1 MSENRFVS
9 GNVIVL
15 YCNFV
20 KLEPKKQLPPHI
32 IDRIA
37 VCTRIY
43 ERIMKSKP
51 DKSATI
57 INVAAS
63 NDVGVLIK
71 DHLLKNG
78 VEESMIVVDNSY
90 NNIGHLFS
98 VLMDEIKKRPNP
110 PVIYF
115 VSSYQ
120 QKEIFDKV
128 IAGYKGYRIQFE
140 GAFDKRPN
148 ENIEEDARKEKLN
161 KKFTNIKEKGKNKMV
176 DMLLN
181 YIFPENKKRK
191 SS

>member
-20 KLEPKKQLPPHI
+20 KLESKELLPQHI
-32 IDRIA
+32 IERIA

-51 DKSATI
+51 DKSDTI
-57 INVAAS
+57 IKVAADR
-63 NDVGVLIK
+63 DVGYIVK
-71 DHLLKNG
+71 NNLLNNG
-78 VEESMIVVDNSY
+78 IDESMIAVEGSY

-120 QKEIFDKV
+120 QKNIFDK
-128 IAGYKGYRIQFE
+128 ATALYNGYKIQFE
-140 GAFDKRPN
+140 GAFDRRPIDD
-148 ENIEEDARKEKLN
+148 IEEDAKREKLS

-181 YIFPENKKRK
+181 YIFPESKKRQ

>member
-20 KLEPKKQLPPHI
+20 KLESNEHLPQHI
-32 IDRIA
+32 IERIA

-51 DKSATI
+51 DKSDTI
-57 INVAAS
+57 IKVAADR
-63 NDVGVLIK
+63 NVGYIVK
-71 DHLLKNG
+71 NNLLNNG
-78 VEESMIVVDNSY
+78 IDESMIAVEGSY

-120 QKEIFDKV
+120 QKNIFDK
-128 IAGYKGYRIQFE
+128 ATALYNGYKIQFE
-140 GAFDKRPN
+140 GAFDKRPIDD
-148 ENIEEDARKEKLN
+148 IEEDAKREKLS

-181 YIFPENKKRK
+181 YIFPESKKRQ

>member
-20 KLEPKKQLPPHI
+20 KLEPDKQLPPHV

-63 NDVGVLIK
+63 NEVGVMIK

>member
-20 KLEPKKQLPPHI
+20 KLESKELLPQHI
-32 IDRIA
+32 IERIA

-51 DKSATI
+51 DKSDTI
-57 INVAAS
+57 IKVAA
-63 NDVGVLIK
+63 DGEVGYIVK
-71 DHLLKNG
+71 NNLLNNG
-78 VEESMIVVDNSY
+78 IDESMIAVEGSY

-120 QKEIFDKV
+120 QKNIFDK
-128 IAGYKGYRIQFE
+128 ATALYNGYKIQFE
-140 GAFDKRPN
+140 GAFDRRPIDD
-148 ENIEEDARKEKLN
+148 IEEDAKREKLS

-181 YIFPENKKRK
+181 YIFPESKKRQ

>member
-9 GNVIVL
+9 GNVIIL
-15 YCNFV
+15 YCNFI
-20 KLEPKKQLPPHI
+20 KLESNKQLPQHI
-32 IDRIA
+32 MERIA
-37 VCTRIY
+37 VCTKIY

-51 DKSATI
+51 DKSDTI
-57 INVAAS
+57 INVAAR
-63 NDVGVLIK
+63 NDEGSIIRNQ
-71 DHLLKNG
+71 LLKNG
-78 VEESMIVVDNSY
+78 VEESKIVVVNSY

-98 VLMDEIKKRPNP
+98 VLMNERKKRPNP

-120 QKEIFDKV
+120 QKDIFDKV
-128 IAGYKGYRIQFE
+128 TEGYKGYRIQFE

-148 ENIEEDARKEKLN
+148 ESIEEDAKKEKLS
-161 KKFTNIKEKGKNKMV
+161 KKITNIKEKGKNKMV

-181 YIFPENKKRK
+181 YIFPENKRRQ

>member
-20 KLEPKKQLPPHI
+20 KLESKEQLPQHI
-32 IDRIA
+32 MERIE
-37 VCTRIY
+37 VCTKIY

-51 DKSATI
+51 DKSDTI
-57 INVAAS
+57 IKVAAAM
-63 NDVGVLIK
+63 DVGNIVK
-71 DHLLKNG
+71 NNLLNNG
-78 VEESMIVVDNSY
+78 VNESMIAVDSSY

-110 PVIYF
+110 PIIYF

-120 QKEIFDKV
+120 QKNIFDKATA
-128 IAGYKGYRIQFE
+128 IYKGYKIQFE
-140 GAFDKRPN
+140 GAFDKRPI
-148 ENIEEDARKEKLN
+148 EDIEEDAKREKLS

-181 YIFPENKKRK
+181 YIFPENKRRQ

>member
-9 GNVIVL
+9 GNVVVL

-20 KLEPKKQLPPHI
+20 KLEPNKQLPPHI

-37 VCTRIY
+37 VCTKIY
-43 ERIMKSKP
+43 QRIMKSKP

-63 NDVGVLIK
+63 NDVGVIIK

-78 VEESMIVVDNSY
+78 VEESMIFVDNSY

-98 VLMDEIKKRPNP
+98 VLMDEIKERPNP

-181 YIFPENKKRK
+181 YIFPENKKQK

>member
-1 MSENRFVS
+1 MSENRVVS

-20 KLEPKKQLPPHI
+20 KLETKEHLPQHI
-32 IDRIA
+32 IERIA

-51 DKSATI
+51 DKSDTI
-57 INVAAS
+57 IKVAADR
-63 NDVGVLIK
+63 DVGYIVK
-71 DHLLKNG
+71 NNLLNNG
-78 VEESMIVVDNSY
+78 IDESMIAVEGSY

-120 QKEIFDKV
+120 QKNIFDK
-128 IAGYKGYRIQFE
+128 ATTLYNGYKIQFE
-140 GAFDKRPN
+140 GAFDKRPIDD
-148 ENIEEDARKEKLN
+148 IEEDAKREKLS

-181 YIFPENKKRK
+181 YIFPESKKRQ

>member
-1 MSENRFVS
+1 MSENRFQS

-20 KLEPKKQLPPHI
+20 KLEANNQLPPHVI
-32 IDRIA
+32 ERIS

-51 DKSATI
+51 DKSDTI
-57 INVAAS
+57 VNIAAGKEEG
-63 NDVGVLIK
+63 DIIK
-71 DHLLKNG
+71 NKLVQNG
-78 VEESMIVVDNSY
+78 VDESKIVVVNSY

-120 QKEIFDKV
+120 QRDIFDKV
-128 IAGYKGYRIQFE
+128 IAAYKGYKIQFE
-140 GAFDKRPN
+140 GAFDKRSN
-148 ENIEEDARKEKLN
+148 EFVEEDAKKEK
-161 KKFTNIKEKGKNKMV
+161 T
-176 DMLLN
+176 
-181 YIFPENKKRK
+181 RW
-191 SS
+191 

>member
-20 KLEPKKQLPPHI
+20 KLESKELLPQHI
-32 IDRIA
+32 IERIA

-51 DKSATI
+51 DKSDTI
-57 INVAAS
+57 IKVAA
-63 NDVGVLIK
+63 DGEVGYIVK
-71 DHLLKNG
+71 NNLLNNG
-78 VEESMIVVDNSY
+78 IDESMIAVEGSY

-120 QKEIFDKV
+120 QKNIFDK
-128 IAGYKGYRIQFE
+128 ATALYNGYKIQFE
-140 GAFDKRPN
+140 GAFDKRPIDD
-148 ENIEEDARKEKLN
+148 IEEDAKREKLS

-181 YIFPENKKRK
+181 YIFPESKKRQ

>member
-15 YCNFV
+15 YCNFI
-20 KLEPKKQLPPHI
+20 KLESNKKLPQHI
-32 IDRIA
+32 MERIA
-37 VCTRIY
+37 VCTKIY

-51 DKSATI
+51 DKSDTI
-57 INVAAS
+57 INVAAG
-63 NDVGVLIK
+63 NDEGSIIK
-71 DHLLKNG
+71 SQLSKNG
-78 VEESMIVVDNSY
+78 VEQSKIVIVNSY

-98 VLMDEIKKRPNP
+98 VLMSEIKKRPNP

-120 QKEIFDKV
+120 QKDIFDKV
-128 IAGYKGYRIQFE
+128 IEGYKGYRIQFE

-148 ENIEEDARKEKLN
+148 EDIEEDAKKEKLS
-161 KKFTNIKEKGKNKMV
+161 KKMTNIKEKGKNKMV

-181 YIFPENKKRK
+181 YIFPENKKRR

>member
-15 YCNFV
+15 YCNFI
-20 KLEPKKQLPPHI
+20 KLESNKKLPQHI
-32 IDRIA
+32 MERIA
-37 VCTRIY
+37 VCTKIY

-51 DKSATI
+51 DKSDTI
-57 INVAAS
+57 INVAAG
-63 NDVGVLIK
+63 NDEGSIIK
-71 DHLLKNG
+71 SQLSKNG
-78 VEESMIVVDNSY
+78 VEQSKIVIVNSY

-98 VLMDEIKKRPNP
+98 VLMSEIKKRPNP

-120 QKEIFDKV
+120 QKDIFDKV
-128 IAGYKGYRIQFE
+128 IEGYKGYRIQFE

-148 ENIEEDARKEKLN
+148 EDIEEDAKKEKLS
-161 KKFTNIKEKGKNKMV
+161 KKMTNIKEKGKNKMV
-176 DMLLN
+176 DILLN
-181 YIFPENKKRK
+181 YIFPENKRRQ

>member
-20 KLEPKKQLPPHI
+20 KLEPNKQLPPHV

-63 NDVGVLIK
+63 NDVGVMIK
-71 DHLLKNG
+71 EHLLKNG

-98 VLMDEIKKRPNP
+98 VLMDEVKKRPNP

-161 KKFTNIKEKGKNKMV
+161 KKFTNIKDKGKNKMV

-181 YIFPENKKRK
+181 YIFPEKKKRK

>member
-15 YCNFV
+15 YCNFI
-20 KLEPKKQLPPHI
+20 KLESNKKLPQHI
-32 IDRIA
+32 MERIA
-37 VCTRIY
+37 VCTKIY

-51 DKSATI
+51 DKSDTI
-57 INVAAS
+57 INVAAG
-63 NDVGVLIK
+63 NDEGSIIK
-71 DHLLKNG
+71 SQLSKNG
-78 VEESMIVVDNSY
+78 VERSKIVIVNSY

-98 VLMDEIKKRPNP
+98 VLMSEIKKRPNP

-120 QKEIFDKV
+120 QKDIFDKV
-128 IAGYKGYRIQFE
+128 IEGYKGYRIQFE

-148 ENIEEDARKEKLN
+148 EDIEEDAKKEKLS
-161 KKFTNIKEKGKNKMV
+161 KKMTNIKEKGKNKMV

-181 YIFPENKKRK
+181 YIFPENKRRQ

>member
-20 KLEPKKQLPPHI
+20 KLEPNKQLPPHV

-63 NDVGVLIK
+63 NDVGVMIK
-71 DHLLKNG
+71 EHLLKNG

-98 VLMDEIKKRPNP
+98 VLMNEVKKRPNP

-161 KKFTNIKEKGKNKMV
+161 KKFTNIKDKGKNKMV

>member
-1 MSENRFVS
+1 MSENKFFS

-20 KLEPKKQLPPHI
+20 KLEANKQLPPHI
-32 IDRIA
+32 IERIA

-51 DKSATI
+51 DRSATI
-57 INVAAS
+57 INIAAS
-63 NDVGVLIK
+63 NEVGVIIK
-71 DHLLKNG
+71 NHLLKNN
-78 VEESMIVVDNSY
+78 VQESMIVVDNSY
-90 NNIGHLFS
+90 KDIGHLFS
-98 VLMDEIKKRPNP
+98 VLMDEVKKRPNP

-120 QKEIFDKV
+120 QKDIFDKV
-128 IAGYKGYRIQFE
+128 IASYKGYRIQFE

-148 ENIEEDARKEKLN
+148 ESIEEDAKKEKLN

-181 YIFPENKKRK
+181 YIFPENKKRQ

>member
-1 MSENRFVS
+1 MSVNRFVS

-20 KLEPKKQLPPHI
+20 KLESKEHLPQHI
-32 IDRIA
+32 IERIA
-37 VCTRIY
+37 VCTRVY

-51 DKSATI
+51 DKSNTI
-57 INVAAS
+57 IKVAA
-63 NDVGVLIK
+63 DREVGYIVK
-71 DHLLKNG
+71 DNLLNNG
-78 VEESMIVVDNSY
+78 IDESMITVDSY

-98 VLMDEIKKRPNP
+98 VLMDEIKIRPNP
-110 PVIYF
+110 PAIYF

-120 QKEIFDKV
+120 QKNIFDK
-128 IAGYKGYRIQFE
+128 ATALYKGYKIQFE
-140 GAFDKRPN
+140 GAFDKRPIVD
-148 ENIEEDARKEKLN
+148 IEEDAKREKLS

-181 YIFPENKKRK
+181 YIFPESKKRQ

>member
-15 YCNFV
+15 YCNFI
-20 KLEPKKQLPPHI
+20 KLESNKKLPQHI
-32 IDRIA
+32 MERIA
-37 VCTRIY
+37 VCTKIY

-51 DKSATI
+51 DKSDTI
-57 INVAAS
+57 INVAAG
-63 NDVGVLIK
+63 NDEGSIIK
-71 DHLLKNG
+71 SQLSKNG
-78 VEESMIVVDNSY
+78 VEQSKIVIVNSY

-98 VLMDEIKKRPNP
+98 VLMSEIKKRPNP

-120 QKEIFDKV
+120 QKDIFDKV
-128 IAGYKGYRIQFE
+128 IEGYKGYRIQFE

-148 ENIEEDARKEKLN
+148 EDIEEDAKKEKLS
-161 KKFTNIKEKGKNKMV
+161 KKMTNIKEKGKNKMV

-181 YIFPENKKRK
+181 YIFPENKRRQ

>member
-15 YCNFV
+15 YCNFI
-20 KLEPKKQLPPHI
+20 KLESNKQLPQHI
-32 IDRIA
+32 MERIA
-37 VCTRIY
+37 VCTKIY

-51 DKSATI
+51 DKSDTI
-57 INVAAS
+57 INVAAG
-63 NDVGVLIK
+63 NDEGDIIK
-71 DHLLKNG
+71 NQLLKNG
-78 VEESMIVVDNSY
+78 VEESKIVVVNSY

-98 VLMDEIKKRPNP
+98 VLMNEIKKRPNP

-120 QKEIFDKV
+120 QKDIFDKV
-128 IAGYKGYRIQFE
+128 TEGYKGYRIQFE

-148 ENIEEDARKEKLN
+148 ESIEEDAKKEKLS
-161 KKFTNIKEKGKNKMV
+161 KRITNIKEKGKNKMV

-181 YIFPENKKRK
+181 YIFPENKRRQ

>member
-1 MSENRFVS
+1 MSVNRFVS

-20 KLEPKKQLPPHI
+20 KLESKEQLPQHI
-32 IDRIA
+32 IERIA

-51 DKSATI
+51 DKSDTI
-57 INVAAS
+57 IKVAADR
-63 NDVGVLIK
+63 DVGNIVK
-71 DHLLKNG
+71 HNLLNNSID
-78 VEESMIVVDNSY
+78 ESMIVVASSY

-98 VLMDEIKKRPNP
+98 VMMDEIKKRPNP

-120 QKEIFDKV
+120 QKNIFDK
-128 IAGYKGYRIQFE
+128 ATAPYRDYKIQFE
-140 GAFDKRPN
+140 GAFDKRPIDD
-148 ENIEEDARKEKLN
+148 IEEDAKREKLS

-181 YIFPENKKRK
+181 YIFPESKKRK

>member
-20 KLEPKKQLPPHI
+20 KLEPDKQLPPHV

-63 NDVGVLIK
+63 NEVGVMIK

-98 VLMDEIKKRPNP
+98 VLMNEIKKRPNP

-161 KKFTNIKEKGKNKMV
+161 KKFTSIKEKGKNKMV